1 MKSKRFTFDT
11 TNDIESIDNMS
22 KFFNNVPITLVAD
35 ANLLG
40 ILIIACAYKN
50 INQVELITD
59 CLQLL
64 GYRVRRYADTD
75 GCIDITLINDGVY
88 MNIRNNEVTQW

>member
-1 MKSKRFTFDT
+1 MQTKHFTFNT
-11 TNDIESIDNMS
+11 TNDMESIDKMG
-22 KFFNNVPITLVAD
+22 KFFNNVPITLLAD

-64 GYRVRRYADTD
+64 GYRIRRYVDTD

-88 MNIRNNEVTQW
+88 MHIHNNEVTQW